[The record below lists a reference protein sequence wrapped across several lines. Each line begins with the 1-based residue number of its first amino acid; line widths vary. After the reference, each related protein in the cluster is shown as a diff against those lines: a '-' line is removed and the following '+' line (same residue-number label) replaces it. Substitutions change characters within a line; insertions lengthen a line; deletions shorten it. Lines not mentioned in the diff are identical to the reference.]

1 MVSFPASSLAL
12 TLAKMAVKPSVALP
26 SSVPAKEKRPASS
39 AVAVGLL
46 AALGMP
52 MVTVRPGS
60 VRPATVYA
68 PVVMSAQTLSV
79 SSVSSGGTSSS
90 ASRR

>member
-26 SSVPAKEKRPASS
+26 SKFPVKEKRPVSS
-39 AVAVGLL
+39 ALAVCLL
-46 AALGMP
+46 PLGFS
-52 MVTVRPGS
+52 MVTVSPGS

-68 PVVMSAQTLSV
+68 PVVMSAHTLSA